1 MKKKIFGAALV
12 VAIVVGAMTNVNL
25 NKVSNKGD
33 LTLAN
38 VEALAQ
44 VESGDYC
51 DLYLHVGKSSRCW
64 RRHDSPLMGTW
75 YCDPTGNVKDYCSPL
90 YTT

>member
-1 MKKKIFGAALV
+1 MV
-12 VAIVVGAMTNVNL
+12 NVNL

-33 LTLAN
+33 LALAN

-51 DLYLHVGKSSRCW
+51 DLYCYVGHTSRCW
-64 RRHDSPLMGTW
+64 KKHYGLSMV
-75 YCDPTGNVKDYCSPL
+75 YVCVKTGNPADYCAPINYYL
-90 YTT
+90 